1 MTPVDDVPAH
11 NQAPGQDPGSK
22 PAPPRA
28 TLPAEASAA
37 AAGPARTSSAS
48 SRVWYR
54 PLTMADIPAV
64 SALHAG
70 CFGPGRFARAA
81 YRVREGTPQIS
92 PHCRGAFRDG
102 SLLAA
107 LRMTEIAIGE
117 SGPHLLLGP
126 LAVARDVQG
135 QGFGKALVADAI
147 TAARTGPA
155 STSGRS
161 AISPAPG
168 AITDAAALVRP
179 TTFGIVLLVGDL
191 PYYGRFGFKP
201 VPPGQIVFPGP
212 VNPSRIL
219 AVECHPGALAGAV
232 GMVRGLCGT

>member
-1 MTPVDDVPAH
+1 MTPVDEVPAH
-11 NQAPGQDPGSK
+11 NQAPGQDPSSK
-22 PAPPRA
+22 PAPPKA
-28 TLPAEASAA
+28 PVPEEASAA
-37 AAGPARTSSAS
+37 EVGTAWTAAAS

-64 SALHAG
+64 SALHAV

-81 YRVREGTPQIS
+81 YRVREGTPQVS

-102 SLLAA
+102 RLLAT

-147 TAARTGPA
+147 TAARTGVA
-155 STSGRS
+155 STANKSAASPDSG
-161 AISPAPG
+161 AMNA
-168 AITDAAALVRP
+168 AAALDRP
-179 TTFGIVLLVGDL
+179 AAFGIVLLVGDL

-201 VPPGQIVFPGP
+201 VPPGQIAFPGP
-212 VNPSRIL
+212 VNPARVL
-219 AVECHPGALAGAV
+219 AVECHPGALAEAA
-232 GMVRGLCGT
+232 GMVKGLCGP